1 MEVREARAGYVVT
14 ATPQVPEG
22 YQQTEVGVIPED
34 WDVVTIADVADKI
47 TVGFVG
53 SMAHLFMDNGI
64 PLLRGQNVLQ
74 NKLDLTEMR
83 FISAETHKRWKK
95 SALQAGDVVMVRV
108 GYPGTSCVISEE
120 LGDANAASLVVVRPA
135 RKKLSAQYFSL
146 VINSD
151 FGRRQIES
159 YLVGGAQQVLNTKT
173 AAIFKL
179 PLPAKAEQEA
189 IAEALSDADA
199 FIESLE
205 RLLAK
210 KRHLKQGAMQELL
223 TGKRRLPGFSGEWE
237 VKRLGELGSTFG
249 GLTGK
254 TKNDFGHGTARYITF
269 MNIMTNVVIDCGTFE
284 SVDVKPVESQNR
296 AAKGD
301 LFFNGSS
308 ETPEE
313 VGMCAV
319 LMQEV
324 QDVFLNSFCFGFRFR
339 DGAPA
344 DGPYLAYYFRSREG
358 RELLKSLAQGA
369 TRYNLSK
376 MALLKVSFPLPSRP
390 EQTAIATIL
399 SDMDAELAALEAKLA
414 KARSLKQ
421 GMMQE
426 LLTGRIRLVQPASNV
441 MPFPEKAQPTPAN
454 AGSHNKQINE
464 AVIIGVLS
472 KHFGTENY
480 PLPRK
485 RRVKLTYLLHRY
497 TEGKAE
503 GYLKKAAGPYD
514 PGTKYKGPETIALKN
529 GYVREHHN
537 GSYPGFVAS
546 DKIVQAE
553 NYFEKWYGSDALAWL
568 EQFKY
573 KKTDELELLTTVD
586 MAMVDLAAECRTIN
600 LLSVKAVIAGHPEW
614 VPKLSREIF
623 SDANIERAISV
634 CKDLFG

>member
-1 MEVREARAGYVVT
+1 MEVREASAAYAVT
-14 ATPQVPEG
+14 ATPQVPVG
-22 YQQTEVGVIPED
+22 YKQTDLGVIPRD
-34 WDVVTIADVADKI
+34 WDVVPMGQVSKCLIGLTYSPRDV
-47 TVGFVG
+47 
-53 SMAHLFMDNGI
+53 
-64 PLLRGQNVLQ
+64 R
-74 NKLDLTEMR
+74 
-83 FISAETHKRWKK
+83 
-95 SALQAGDVVMVRV
+95 
-108 GYPGTSCVISEE
+108 
-120 LGDANAASLVVVRPA
+120 
-135 RKKLSAQYFSL
+135 
-146 VINSD
+146 D
-151 FGRRQIES
+151 FGTLVLRSSNVQNGKLAFEDNVFVNMEVPAQVITQENDILICVRNGSRQLIGKCALIDDKTAGSAFGAFMSVLRSTSAKFLFFQFQSNAQKRQIDE
-159 YLVGGAQQVLNTKT
+159 VMGATINQITNKDM
-173 AAIFKL
+173 AAFKVIW
-179 PLPAKAEQEA
+179 PPSKAEQEA
-189 IAEALSDADA
+189 IAGALSDVDA
-199 FIESLE
+199 LIESIE
-205 RLLAK
+205 RLFAK

-223 TGKRRLPGFSGEWE
+223 TGKKRLLGFSGEWE

-339 DGAPA
+339 DGEPA
-344 DGPYLAYYFRSREG
+344 DGLYLAYYFRSREG

-390 EQTAIATIL
+390 EQTAIAAIL

-497 TEGKAE
+497 TAGKAE

-514 PGTKYKGPETIALKN
+514 PGAKYKGPETIALKN

-537 GSYPGFVAS
+537 GTYPGFVAG

-553 NYFEKWYGSDALAWL
+553 NYFEKWYGTDALAWL
-568 EQFKY
+568 EQFKF

-586 MAMVDLAAECRTIN
+586 MAMVDLAGESRTID
-600 LLSVKAVIAGHPEW
+600 LPSVKAVIAGHPEW

-623 SDANIERAISV
+623 SDANIERAICV